1 MSLSLLFKDELNGFY
16 RSKVMLVLWV
26 GLPAL
31 SIFMYAI
38 GASGEGIP
46 VAVLSSVVVST
57 LGGALASAML
67 AISLITERERHVYD
81 LFVIRPV
88 RRREILFSKFLAV
101 YLCIAIA
108 GLLAIALGVL
118 VDYALTGLSEGI
130 DFSSLGESVVLVFSM
145 MAVSCATGIFIGTI
159 SPSVLVGVILV
170 LYGGN
175 QLAALVV
182 LPVLVWFSA
191 VWFPPLAAGVISA
204 LILTLSVVVFNRKEL

>member
-16 RSKVMLVLWV
+16 RSKVMLVLWI

-31 SIFMYAI
+31 SILIYALEA
-38 GASGEGIP
+38 GGQGVS
-46 VAVLSSVVVST
+46 VAILSSIVVST

-67 AISLITERERHVYD
+67 AISLINERERHVYD

-88 RRREILFSKFLAV
+88 KRRNILFSKFLAV

-108 GLLAIALGVL
+108 GLLAIALGV
-118 VDYALTGLSEGI
+118 VADFTLTGLSKAINFG
-130 DFSSLGESVVLVFSM
+130 SLGESLVILFSM
-145 MAVSCATGIFIGTI
+145 MAVSCSVGILIGTV

-175 QLAALVV
+175 QLAAIVV
-182 LPVLVWFSA
+182 LPVLLLFSA
-191 VWFPPLAAGVISA
+191 AWFPPVVAAGITAVVLLASVI
-204 LILTLSVVVFNRKEL
+204 VFNRREI

>member
-16 RSKVMLVLWV
+16 RSKVMLVLWI

-31 SIFMYAI
+31 SILIYALEA
-38 GASGEGIP
+38 GGQGVS
-46 VAVLSSVVVST
+46 VAILSSIVVST

-67 AISLITERERHVYD
+67 AISLINERERHVYD

-88 RRREILFSKFLAV
+88 KRRNILFSKFLAV

-108 GLLAIALGVL
+108 GLLAIALGV
-118 VDYALTGLSEGI
+118 VADFTLTGLSKAI
-130 DFSSLGESVVLVFSM
+130 DFGSLGESLVILFSM
-145 MAVSCATGIFIGTI
+145 IAVSCSVGIFIGTV

-175 QLAALVV
+175 QLAAIVV
-182 LPVLVWFSA
+182 LPVLLLFSA
-191 VWFPPLAAGVISA
+191 AWFPPVMAAGITAVVLLASVI
-204 LILTLSVVVFNRKEL
+204 VFNRREI